1 MQVESCQ
8 SICRHCREL
17 ADLVLVD
24 LGSSPP
30 SNSYLTDKT
39 LQSPETWFPLRVLV
53 CESCWLV
60 QTEDFADATLLF
72 GSDYAYFSGF
82 SSTWVEHCRAF
93 ADEAIDRFG
102 LDQLSRVVEVASNDG
117 TLLNCFHT
125 RGTKCTG
132 IEPTASTAA
141 AARNLGLEVL
151 EVFLDVKVADWLV
164 TDGLV
169 ADLLVANNVLAHVPD
184 IVGFA
189 TGCRMLLADDGV
201 ASFEF
206 QYLVELVQD
215 ALFDTIYHEH
225 FSYLSLAS
233 AEAVLETAGLKVFDV
248 ERLSTHGG
256 SLRVFTQRNE
266 STRYAT
272 NDSVR
277 HLRDREASLGVTS
290 PLFYSGFQERA
301 DSIRA
306 DLVEFLVDAKARDK
320 SVVGYGAAAKGN
332 TLLNYAGVSTEA
344 MTYVVDN
351 NPAKQGRYLPGS
363 RIPIVAEQRIVDESP
378 DFVLILPWNIRDE
391 ITRRLESLDGWSGT
405 VVTALPELQV
415 G

>member
-1 MQVESCQ
+1 MR
-8 SICRHCREL
+8 CRHCGEPV
-17 ADLVLVD
+17 DLILVD
-24 LGSSPP
+24 LGSAPP
-30 SNSYLTDKT
+30 SNSYLTDEN
-39 LQSPETWFPLRVLV
+39 LRSPETCFPLRVLV

-72 GSDYAYFSGF
+72 SSDYAYFSGY
-82 SSTWVEHCRAF
+82 STTWVEHCRAF
-93 ADEAIDRFG
+93 VDRAIDRFG
-102 LDQLSRVVEVASNDG
+102 LNQMSRVVEVASNDG
-117 TLLNCFHT
+117 TLLNCFHA
-125 RGTKCTG
+125 RDTKCTG

-141 AARNLGLEVL
+141 AARSLGHEVL
-151 EVFLDVKVADWLV
+151 EVFLDEKVADKLV
-164 TDGLV
+164 ADGLV
-169 ADLLVANNVLAHVPD
+169 ADLLVANNVLAHVPN

-225 FSYLSLAS
+225 FSYLSLTS

-248 ERLSTHGG
+248 EQLSTHGG
-256 SLRVFTQRNE
+256 SLRVFTQRSE
-266 STRYAT
+266 STRYDT

-277 HLRDREASLGVTS
+277 HFRDREASLGVTS
-290 PLFYSGFQERA
+290 PSFYSGFQERA
-301 DSIRA
+301 DQIRA
-306 DLVEFLVDAKARDK
+306 DLVEFLVDAKAQRK
-320 SVVGYGAAAKGN
+320 SVAGYGAAAKGN
-332 TLLNYAGVSTEA
+332 TLLNYAGMSA
-344 MTYVVDN
+344 GLMAYVVDN

-391 ITRRLESLDGWSGT
+391 ITQRLEALDGWSGV
-405 VVTALPELQV
+405 VVTAVPELRV

>member
-1 MQVESCQ
+1 MK
-8 SICRHCREL
+8 CRHCGKPVN
-17 ADLVLVD
+17 LVLVD
-24 LGSSPP
+24 LGSAPP
-30 SNSYLTDKT
+30 SNSYLTDEN
-39 LQSPETWFPLRVLV
+39 LRSPETCFPLRVLV

-72 GSDYAYFSGF
+72 SSDYAYFSGY
-82 SSTWVEHCRAF
+82 SSTWVEHCLAF
-93 ADEAIDRFG
+93 ADEVIGRFG

-117 TLLNCFHT
+117 TLLDFFHT
-125 RGTKCTG
+125 RGMKCTG

-141 AARNLGLEVL
+141 AARDLGLEVL
-151 EVFLDVKVADWLV
+151 EVFLDEKVADGLV

-169 ADLLVANNVLAHVPD
+169 ADLLVANNVIAHVPD

-189 TGCRMLLADDGV
+189 TGCKNLLADDGV

-256 SLRVFTQRNE
+256 SLRVLAQRTE
-266 STRYAT
+266 STRYDT
-272 NDSVR
+272 TDSVR

-290 PLFYSGFQERA
+290 PSFYSGFQERA
-301 DSIRA
+301 DRIRD
-306 DLVEFLVDAKARDK
+306 DLVEFLVNARAQGK
-320 SVVGYGAAAKGN
+320 SVAGYGAAAKGN
-332 TLLNYAGVSTEA
+332 TLLNFAGMSA
-344 MTYVVDN
+344 DLMAYVVDN

-391 ITRRLESLDGWSGT
+391 ITRRLESLDGWSGA
-405 VVTALPELQV
+405 VVTAVPDLRV

>member
-1 MQVESCQ
+1 VN
-8 SICRHCREL
+8 
-17 ADLVLVD
+17 LVLVD
-24 LGSSPP
+24 LGSAPP
-30 SNSYLTDKT
+30 SNSYLTDEN
-39 LQSPETWFPLRVLV
+39 LRSPETCFPLRVLV

-72 GSDYAYFSGF
+72 SSDYAYFSGY
-82 SSTWVEHCRAF
+82 SSTWVEHCLAF
-93 ADEAIDRFG
+93 ADEVIGRFG

-117 TLLNCFHT
+117 TLLDFFHT
-125 RGTKCTG
+125 RGMKCTG

-141 AARNLGLEVL
+141 AARDLGLEVL
-151 EVFLDVKVADWLV
+151 EVFLDEKVADGLV

-169 ADLLVANNVLAHVPD
+169 ADLLVANNVIAHVPD

-189 TGCRMLLADDGV
+189 TGCKNLLADDGV

-256 SLRVFTQRNE
+256 SLRVLAQRTE
-266 STRYAT
+266 STRYDT
-272 NDSVR
+272 TDSVR

-290 PLFYSGFQERA
+290 PSFYSGFQERA
-301 DSIRA
+301 DRIRD
-306 DLVEFLVDAKARDK
+306 DLVEFLVNARAQGK
-320 SVVGYGAAAKGN
+320 SVAGYGAAAKGN
-332 TLLNYAGVSTEA
+332 TLLNFAGMSA
-344 MTYVVDN
+344 DLMAYVVDN

-391 ITRRLESLDGWSGT
+391 ITRRLESLDGWSGA
-405 VVTALPELQV
+405 VVTAVPDLRV

>member
-1 MQVESCQ
+1 MR
-8 SICRHCREL
+8 CRHCGERVG
-17 ADLVLVD
+17 LVLVD

-30 SNSYLTDKT
+30 SNSYLTDED
-39 LQSPETWFPLRVLV
+39 LRSPETWFPLRVLV
-53 CESCWLV
+53 CETCWLV
-60 QTEDFADATLLF
+60 QTEDFADAADLF
-72 GSDYAYFSGF
+72 DADYAYFSGF
-82 SSTWVEHCRAF
+82 SSTWLEHCRTY
-93 ADEAIDRFG
+93 ADEVTERFCLDRS
-102 LDQLSRVVEVASNDG
+102 SRVIEVASNDG
-117 TLLNCFHT
+117 TLLNFFHM
-125 RGTKCTG
+125 RGMKCTG

-141 AARNLGLEVL
+141 AARDLGLKVL
-151 EVFLDVKVADWLV
+151 EVFLDEKVADGLV

-189 TGCRMLLADDGV
+189 TGCRMLLANDGV

-206 QYLVELVQD
+206 QYLVKLVQD

-256 SLRVFTQRNE
+256 SLRVLAQRSE
-266 STRYAT
+266 STRYDT

-290 PLFYSGFQERA
+290 PSFYSGFQERA
-301 DSIRA
+301 DRIRD
-306 DLVEFLVDAKARDK
+306 DLVEFLVNTRAQGK
-320 SVVGYGAAAKGN
+320 SVAGYGAAAKGN
-332 TLLNYAGVSTEA
+332 TLLNYAGMSTDLMA
-344 MTYVVDN
+344 YVVDN

-363 RIPIVAEQRIVDESP
+363 RIPIVAEQRIVDELP

-391 ITRRLESLDGWSGT
+391 ITRRLESLDGWSGA
-405 VVTALPELQV
+405 VVTAVPDLRV

>member
-1 MQVESCQ
+1 MK
-8 SICRHCREL
+8 CRHCGEPVE
-17 ADLVLVD
+17 LVLVD
-24 LGSSPP
+24 LGSTPP
-30 SNSYLTDKT
+30 SNSYLTDEN
-39 LQSPETWFPLRVLV
+39 LRSPETCFPLRVLV

-72 GSDYAYFSGF
+72 SSDYAYFSGY
-82 SSTWVEHCRAF
+82 SSTWVEHCLAF
-93 ADEAIDRFG
+93 ADEVIGRFG

-117 TLLNCFHT
+117 TLLDFFHT
-125 RGTKCTG
+125 RGMKCTG

-141 AARNLGLEVL
+141 AARDLGLEVL
-151 EVFLDVKVADWLV
+151 EVFLDEKVADGLV

-169 ADLLVANNVLAHVPD
+169 ADLLVANNVIAHVPD

-189 TGCRMLLADDGV
+189 TGCKNLLADDGV

-256 SLRVFTQRNE
+256 SLRVLAQRTE
-266 STRYAT
+266 STRYDT

-290 PLFYSGFQERA
+290 PSFYSGFQERA
-301 DSIRA
+301 DRIRD
-306 DLVEFLVDAKARDK
+306 DLVEFLVNARAQGK
-320 SVVGYGAAAKGN
+320 SVAGYGAAAKGN
-332 TLLNYAGVSTEA
+332 TLLNFAGMSA
-344 MTYVVDN
+344 DLMAYVVDN

-391 ITRRLESLDGWSGT
+391 ITQRLEALDGWSGV
-405 VVTALPELQV
+405 VVTAVPELRV

>member
-1 MQVESCQ
+1 VN
-8 SICRHCREL
+8 
-17 ADLVLVD
+17 LVLVD
-24 LGSSPP
+24 LGSAPP
-30 SNSYLTDKT
+30 SNSYLTDEN
-39 LQSPETWFPLRVLV
+39 LRSPETCFPLRVLV

-72 GSDYAYFSGF
+72 SSDYAYFSGY
-82 SSTWVEHCRAF
+82 SSTWVEHCLAF
-93 ADEAIDRFG
+93 ADEVIGRFG

-117 TLLNCFHT
+117 TLLDFFHM
-125 RGTKCTG
+125 RGMKCTG

-141 AARNLGLEVL
+141 AARDLGLEVL
-151 EVFLDVKVADWLV
+151 EVFLDEKVADGLV

-169 ADLLVANNVLAHVPD
+169 ADLLVANNVLAHVPN

-189 TGCRMLLADDGV
+189 TGCRMLLADDGM

-256 SLRVFTQRNE
+256 SLRVLAQQTE
-266 STRYAT
+266 STRYDT

-290 PLFYSGFQERA
+290 PSFYSGFQERA
-301 DSIRA
+301 DRIRD
-306 DLVEFLVDAKARDK
+306 DLVEFLVNARAQGK
-320 SVVGYGAAAKGN
+320 SVAGYGAAAKGN
-332 TLLNYAGVSTEA
+332 TLLNYAGMSA
-344 MTYVVDN
+344 DLMAYVVDN

-363 RIPIVAEQRIVDESP
+363 RIPIVAEQQIVDESP

-391 ITRRLESLDGWSGT
+391 ITRRLESLDGWSGA
-405 VVTALPELQV
+405 VVTAVPDLRV

>member
-1 MQVESCQ
+1 MK
-8 SICRHCREL
+8 CRHCGEPVN
-17 ADLVLVD
+17 LVLVD
-24 LGSSPP
+24 LGSAPP
-30 SNSYLTDKT
+30 SNSYLTDEN
-39 LQSPETWFPLRVLV
+39 LRSPETCFPLRVLV

-72 GSDYAYFSGF
+72 SSDYAYFSGY
-82 SSTWVEHCRAF
+82 SSTWVEHCLAF
-93 ADEAIDRFG
+93 ADKVIGRFG

-117 TLLNCFHT
+117 TLLDFFHM
-125 RGTKCTG
+125 RGMKCTG

-141 AARNLGLEVL
+141 AARDLGLEVL
-151 EVFLDVKVADWLV
+151 EVFLDEKVADGLV
-164 TDGLV
+164 TNGLV
-169 ADLLVANNVLAHVPD
+169 ADLLVANNVIAHVPD
-184 IVGFA
+184 IVSFA
-189 TGCRMLLADDGV
+189 TGCKKLLADDGV

-256 SLRVFTQRNE
+256 SLRVLAQRTE
-266 STRYAT
+266 STRYDT

-290 PLFYSGFQERA
+290 PSFYSGFQERA
-301 DSIRA
+301 DRIRD
-306 DLVEFLVDAKARDK
+306 DLVEFLVNARAQGK
-320 SVVGYGAAAKGN
+320 SVAGYGAAAKGN
-332 TLLNYAGVSTEA
+332 TLLNYAGMSA
-344 MTYVVDN
+344 DLMAYVVDN
-351 NPAKQGRYLPGS
+351 NPTKQGRYLPGS

-391 ITRRLESLDGWSGT
+391 ITRRLESLDGWSGA
-405 VVTALPELQV
+405 VVTAVPDLRV